1 MARVR
6 VTRSISRSDLE
17 AAAKEAFLHSLA
29 GGLVGLI
36 CLGIGAYLIAAAILG
51 PATNVQLPIPG
62 STARLDLPAGLVGA
76 LAAFIGI
83 AVIWITRASVAD

>member
-17 AAAKEAFLHSLA
+17 AAAKEEFLHSLA

-36 CLGIGAYLIAAAILG
+36 CLGVGAYLIVAWFMG
-51 PATNVQLPIPG
+51 PVTTIAVPIPG
-62 STARLDLPAGLVGA
+62 AAEGLRLPAGAVGV
-76 LAAFIGI
+76 LAAFVGV